1 MKHGFELSSG
11 ALLVLACVYFFGG
24 ITSLVALLAAIIVHE
39 AGHAA
44 AIIICGGRVRG
55 VRADSSGLCMSQSG
69 AYGTATEIITLLA
82 GPAGGL
88 ALALLCAH
96 IGQKWSN
103 VLFLRTAGM
112 SLLLTAYNLLPALP
126 LDGGRALMCVLNAIF
141 GAEKAGSI
149 MFCISLAVGLLLA
162 ILGMCSADTGLGAAL
177 ITAGVWVL
185 IAQTGIVKSM
195 RLM

>member
-1 MKHGFELSSG
+1 MKRGFELSSG

-24 ITSLVALLAAIIVHE
+24 ITSLVALLVAIIAHE

-44 AIIICGGRVRG
+44 AIIMCGGRVRG
-55 VRADSSGLCMSQSG
+55 VYVDSSGLCMSKSG
-69 AYGTATEIITLLA
+69 AYGTASEIITLLA
-82 GPAGGL
+82 GPVAGL
-88 ALALLCAH
+88 AIALLCAH

-112 SLLLTAYNLLPALP
+112 SLLLTVYNLLPALP
-126 LDGGRALMCVLNAIF
+126 LDGGRMLMCVLNAVL

-149 MFCISLAVGLLLA
+149 MLCISLAAGLALA
-162 ILGMCSADTGLGAAL
+162 VLGMRSANTGLGAAL
-177 ITAGVWVL
+177 IAAGVWIL

>member
-24 ITSLVALLAAIIVHE
+24 ITSLAALLAAIFVHE

-44 AIIICGGRVRG
+44 AIVMCGGRVRG
-55 VRADSSGLCMSQSG
+55 VYADSSGLCMSKSG
-69 AYGTATEIITLLA
+69 AYGTASELITLLA
-82 GPAGGL
+82 GPVAGL

-96 IGQKWSN
+96 IGQRWSN
-103 VLFLRTAGM
+103 VFFLRTAGM
-112 SLLLTAYNLLPALP
+112 SLLLTVYNILPALP
-126 LDGGRALMCVLNAIF
+126 LDGGRTLMCVLNALF
-141 GAEKAGSI
+141 GAEKVESI
-149 MFCISLAVGLLLA
+149 MFFISLAVGLALA
-162 ILGMCSADTGLGAAL
+162 VLGMRSADTGLGAAL
-177 ITAGVWVL
+177 IAAGVWVL